1 MQLQER
7 GGGTGPNVSMFYLRK
22 QEKWSQEIH
31 QLPGLLK
38 KQPNLENK
46 IYNIEIRVVQNTAC
60 QVMTTRN
67 EIENF
72 QTILYPTNAPVNQW

>member
-1 MQLQER
+1 MFLTNIFTNLCIQRGLHATSGGK

-46 IYNIEIRVVQNTAC
+46 IHNIEIRVVQNTVC

-67 EIENF
+67 
-72 QTILYPTNAPVNQW
+72 